1 MDKKVTIHDIARE
14 AGVSAATV
22 SYIINNRPDKTI
34 SEETKKKVLQIVN
47 LYNYKP
53 GAFAKNLRAAPDSKL
68 ISVYMGK
75 SGNLLYTAEFGY
87 FVENLH
93 KVFPNDKYG
102 LVLSGLPYRHLD
114 NVDAIIAFNID
125 RDSFIEIGNLNYVPL
140 ISVDC
145 IVKDTLFFQI
155 TTDYKKLKS
164 EADKYFNGD
173 YEFITLLPADVSIK
187 EEILSTFKSVR
198 FAEKMYDL
206 HLINNG
212 KNVLTDSKVIFDY
225 LSGTDTKLLFPNK
238 LAADK
243 CARILSCLDEA
254 MKRIPFAV
262 HNYEV

>member
-22 SYIINNRPDKTI
+22 SYVINNRPDKTI

-53 GAFAKNLRAAPDSKL
+53 GALAKNLRSAPDSKL

-75 SGNLLYTAEFGY
+75 SGNPLYTAEFGY

-125 RDSFIEIGNLNYVPL
+125 RDSFIQIGNLNYVPL

-155 TTDYKKLKS
+155 TTDYKKLQS
-164 EADKYFNGD
+164 QADTYFNGD
-173 YEFITLLPADVSIK
+173 YVFVTLLPADDSIREIIQSVFK
-187 EEILSTFKSVR
+187 EVVFVEN
-198 FAEKMYDL
+198 MCGL
-206 HLINNG
+206 HAIPQS
-212 KNVLTDSKVIFDY
+212 KNVLTDSKALYEY
-225 LSGTDTKLLFPNK
+225 LLDTDVRLLFPK
-238 LAADK
+238 TLVADK

-254 MKRIPFAV
+254 LKRLPFAV
-262 HNYEV
+262 HNYEI